1 MKTPIFTGSGLAMI
15 TPMNADGSVN
25 YAEIDRILEDQ
36 LASHTDAILSCG
48 TTGEASTL
56 EDEEHLQVIKHVVKR
71 VNGRVP
77 VIAGTGSNNT
87 AHAVMMSKGQPIW
100 VPMPCWWLPLL
111 QQDQP
116 GRFDCQL
123 HRRGRCHGTA
133 RDHV

>member
-1 MKTPIFTGSGLAMI
+1 MKTPIFHRFRSCNDH
-15 TPMNADGSVN
+15 PMNADGGVN

-87 AHAVMMSKGQPIW
+87 APRSHDVKGAADLGADALLVVTPYYNKTSQAGLIASYTAVAK
-100 VPMPCWWLPLL
+100 MPRNCP
-111 QQDQP
+111 
-116 GRFDCQL
+116 
-123 HRRGRCHGTA
+123 
-133 RDHV
+133 

>member
-1 MKTPIFTGSGLAMI
+1 MKTPIFHRFRSCNDH
-15 TPMNADGSVN
+15 PMNADGGVN

-100 VPMPCWWLPLL
+100 VPMPCWWLP
-111 QQDQP
+111 P
-116 GRFDCQL
+116 I
-123 HRRGRCHGTA
+123 TTKPA
-133 RDHV
+133 RPV